1 MLKDKLKVEV
11 VVALKNGDRR
21 RVEVMRY
28 LVALIDK
35 RALQLPINKMTE
47 AEEIQVLRKELK
59 NKREAREIFSK
70 AGRNDLVEQQDYEIG
85 VVEGYLPL
93 EMSEEEIEKIVDEV
107 MAKKGSNLGM
117 VMGEVMKMVAG
128 RVEGEVVAKIV
139 RQKISG

>member
-47 AEEIQVLRKELK
+47 AKEIQVLRKELK